1 MWRVTLIVAVTMATM
16 ARADDAPIKDARLS
30 TFRTLYQGSGFTP
43 PTNKEDWQKRAEY
56 LRQQVLIAAG
66 LWPMPPKPE
75 LKAVIHGKVERD
87 DYTVE
92 KVFFQSHPGFYV
104 TGNLYRPKGKTGPFP
119 GVLSPHGH

>member
-1 MWRVTLIVAVTMATM
+1 MWRFVAVLAVAMGVV
-16 ARADDAPIKDARLS
+16 ARAEENGAGKDPRLS

-43 PTNKEDWQKRAEY
+43 PSNKEEWQKRAQY

-75 LKAVIHGKVERD
+75 FKAVIHGKVDRG

-104 TGNLYRPKGKTGPFP
+104 TGSLYRPKGK
-119 GVLSPHGH
+119 

>member
-1 MWRVTLIVAVTMATM
+1 MHTRRPLKRTLRIGGYMWRMIILVMVVMSAA
-16 ARADDAPIKDARLS
+16 ARADENAPVKDARLS

-92 KVFFQSHPGFYV
+92 KVFFQSHPG
-104 TGNLYRPKGKTGPFP
+104 
-119 GVLSPHGH
+119 